1 MLPVNRP
8 CLRMI
13 CFVAATTAFAPE
25 RATAEPITFFG
36 EDLNLSGDPN
46 TQIPHPNS
54 EAVEALFLSNL
65 TGVRTETFEGFAPQT
80 ESPLAIA
87 FPGAGIATLTGR
99 GEVWGGTTGAGQ
111 YSTSGANFWL
121 APTGGNFVIDFSNP
135 IAAFGFYGVDVGE
148 NGGTLALVLT
158 VSGGGTLTLPVP
170 HTSGTS
176 GSTDGSVLYFGFYD
190 IRQTYTSVWFPNP
203 GDDTDFFGFDDMTIG
218 SSEQVTPIPEPAS
231 MLLLATGLAGAGA
244 RQLRRRRKPAP
255 VKRPSAESGCTMRT
269 GCAMISD

>member
-54 EAVEALFLSNL
+54 QAVEALFLSNL

-99 GEVWGGTTGAGQ
+99 G
-111 YSTSGANFWL
+111 
-121 APTGGNFVIDFSNP
+121 
-135 IAAFGFYGVDVGE
+135 
-148 NGGTLALVLT
+148 
-158 VSGGGTLTLPVP
+158 
-170 HTSGTS
+170 
-176 GSTDGSVLYFGFYD
+176 
-190 IRQTYTSVWFPNP
+190 
-203 GDDTDFFGFDDMTIG
+203 DTDFFGFDDMTIR
-218 SSEQVTPIPEPAS
+218 SSEQVTPIPQPAS